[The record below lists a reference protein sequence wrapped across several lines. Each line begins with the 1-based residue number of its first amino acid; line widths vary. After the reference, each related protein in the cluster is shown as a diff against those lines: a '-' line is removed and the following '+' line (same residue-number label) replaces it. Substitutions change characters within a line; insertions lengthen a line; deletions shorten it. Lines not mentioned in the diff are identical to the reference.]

1 MAGLAA
7 AVALATG
14 GAAEAAGSGALG
26 AGRREVALLAAGVAG
41 LRLGLGALAREVTGL
56 LDGSQR
62 GNTRGEEDEP
72 SLTATRVAGGDA
84 SVGAG
89 LGDVAG

>member
-14 GAAEAAGSGALG
+14 GAAETASGGALG

-41 LRLGLGALAREVTGL
+41 LRLGLGALARKVTGL
-56 LDGSQR
+56 WKLVSKKGSNQESFDIHGHTSSR
-62 GNTRGEEDEP
+62 
-72 SLTATRVAGGDA
+72 
-84 SVGAG
+84 
-89 LGDVAG
+89 